1 MDSAKNT
8 HRAKF
13 SYVKRSDI
21 ERLIA
26 TGQIDANDIVYTNDT
41 HENIFIGSDLSIHP
55 IQSKIYRFSDIS
67 TAESELNIATD
78 TYEGQIVAILTN
90 DTYVAYIV
98 NKRGDAYYVSKLD
111 EGNAD
116 VNYDALGNLPIY
128 NLVGTLDKFVIVS
141 ELSDGV
147 YKIRGQYK
155 ICLGDATV
163 YSSANDNFFLVGHSD
178 GVATIRKITSSDI
191 FDYTVMDNAIASE
204 SSIPTKKWLAEQKY
218 ATESYVDAK
227 LAAMNFIT
235 KEEVSDYVA
244 DAISKNLESLIDQQI
259 ETKLNER
266 LTSAEA
272 SDITNLF

>member
-1 MDSAKNT
+1 MASAKNT

-26 TGQIDANDIVYTNDT
+26 AGQIDANDIVYTNDT

-116 VNYDALGNLPIY
+116 VNYDALGNRPIY

-163 YSSANDNFFLVGHSD
+163 YSSANDNFFLAWQRFAKSLLL
-178 GVATIRKITSSDI
+178 TSLITRLWIMPSLL
-191 FDYTVMDNAIASE
+191 N
-204 SSIPTKKWLAEQKY
+204 LAFQQRNG
-218 ATESYVDAK
+218 SQ
-227 LAAMNFIT
+227 
-235 KEEVSDYVA
+235 
-244 DAISKNLESLIDQQI
+244 SKNMQP
-259 ETKLNER
+259 
-266 LTSAEA
+266 
-272 SDITNLF
+272 NLMWTQSSRR

>member
-1 MDSAKNT
+1 M
-8 HRAKF
+8 
-13 SYVKRSDI
+13 
-21 ERLIA
+21 
-26 TGQIDANDIVYTNDT
+26 
-41 HENIFIGSDLSIHP
+41 
-55 IQSKIYRFSDIS
+55 
-67 TAESELNIATD
+67 NIATD

-116 VNYDALGNLPIY
+116 VNYDALGNRPIY

-191 FDYTVMDNAIASE
+191 FDYTLWIMPSLLNLAFQQEMARRAKICNRILCGRKARGDELHNKRRSLRLCCRCDF
-204 SSIPTKKWLAEQKY
+204 KK
-218 ATESYVDAK
+218 SG
-227 LAAMNFIT
+227 IT
-235 KEEVSDYVA
+235 HRSTD
-244 DAISKNLESLIDQQI
+244 
-259 ETKLNER
+259 
-266 LTSAEA
+266 
-272 SDITNLF
+272 